1 MEKIRVTLDKEAV
14 EVIKEMIDKLGN
26 NITAALVEYNASG
39 HRTTAM
45 YNALGYYATEESGLD
60 EEVISLMNCFDDAW
74 EEADVD
80 DVKGQE
86 KILDYY
92 TNEIIKVL
100 KQNGE
105 YKNALINSK
114 YQPFVR

>member
-14 EVIKEMIDKLGN
+14 EVIKEMIDNLEN

-39 HRTTAM
+39 HSTTAM
-45 YNALGYYATEESGLD
+45 YNALGYYANESGLD
-60 EEVISLMNCFDDAW
+60 NETISLMNCFDDSW
-74 EEADVD
+74 EEVDAD

-86 KILDYY
+86 RILDYY
-92 TNEIIKVL
+92 TCEIIKVL

-105 YKNALINSK
+105 YKNALKNSK
-114 YQPFVR
+114 YQPK

>member
-14 EVIKEMIDKLGN
+14 EVIKEMIDNLVN
-26 NITAALVEYNASG
+26 NITAALVEYNSSG

-45 YNALGYYATEESGLD
+45 YNALGYFANESGLD
-60 EEVISLMNCFDDAW
+60 NETSSLMNCFDDSW
-74 EEADVD
+74 EEVGDD

-100 KQNGE
+100 KHNGE

-114 YQPFVR
+114 YLPK

>member
-1 MEKIRVTLDKEAV
+1 
-14 EVIKEMIDKLGN
+14 
-26 NITAALVEYNASG
+26 
-39 HRTTAM
+39 
-45 YNALGYYATEESGLD
+45 
-60 EEVISLMNCFDDAW
+60 MNCFDDSW
-74 EEADVD
+74 EEVDAD

-92 TNEIIKVL
+92 TREIIKVL

-114 YQPFVR
+114 YLPK

>member
-14 EVIKEMIDKLGN
+14 EVIKEMIDNLGN
-26 NITAALVEYNASG
+26 IITAALVEYNASG
-39 HRTTAM
+39 HSTTAM
-45 YNALGYYATEESGLD
+45 YNALGYYANESGLD
-60 EEVISLMNCFDDAW
+60 EETISLMNCFDDSW
-74 EEADVD
+74 EEVGDD

-100 KQNGE
+100 KRNCE

-114 YQPFVR
+114 YQPK

>member
-1 MEKIRVTLDKEAV
+1 MEKVRVTLDKEAV
-14 EVIKEMIDKLGN
+14 EVIKEMIDNLEN

-39 HRTTAM
+39 HSTTAM
-45 YNALGYYATEESGLD
+45 YNALGYYANESGLD
-60 EEVISLMNCFDDAW
+60 NETISLMNCFDDSW
-74 EEADVD
+74 EEVDAD

-92 TNEIIKVL
+92 TSEIIKVL

-105 YKNALINSK
+105 DKNALINTK
-114 YQPFVR
+114 YQPK

>member
-14 EVIKEMIDKLGN
+14 EAIKEMIDNLDN
-26 NITAALVEYNASG
+26 NITAALVEYNMSG

-45 YNALGYYATEESGLD
+45 YNALGYYATESGLD
-60 EEVISLMNCFDDAW
+60 NETISLMNCFDDFW
-74 EEADVD
+74 EEVDAD

-100 KQNGE
+100 KRNCE

-114 YQPFVR
+114 YQPK

>member
-14 EVIKEMIDKLGN
+14 EVIKEMIDNLDN
-26 NITAALVEYNASG
+26 NITAALVEYNMSG
-39 HRTTAM
+39 HSTTAM
-45 YNALGYYATEESGLD
+45 YNALGYYANESGLD
-60 EEVISLMNCFDDAW
+60 NETISLMNCFDDAW
-74 EEADVD
+74 EEVDDD

-92 TNEIIKVL
+92 TREIIKVL

-105 YKNALINSK
+105 YKNALVNSK
-114 YQPFVR
+114 YQPK

>member
-1 MEKIRVTLDKEAV
+1 MEKIRVTLEKEAV
-14 EVIKEMIDKLGN
+14 EVIKEMIDNLVN
-26 NITAALVEYNASG
+26 NITAALVEYNMSG

-45 YNALGYYATEESGLD
+45 YNALGYYATESGLD
-60 EEVISLMNCFDDAW
+60 NETISLMNCFDDSW
-74 EEADVD
+74 EEVGDD

-114 YQPFVR
+114 YQPK

>member
-1 MEKIRVTLDKEAV
+1 MEKIRVTLDKDAV
-14 EVIKEMIDKLGN
+14 EVIKGMIDNLDN
-26 NITAALVEYNASG
+26 NITAALVEYNMSG

-45 YNALGYYATEESGLD
+45 YNALGYFANESGLD
-60 EEVISLMNCFDDAW
+60 NETISLMNCFDDAW
-74 EEADVD
+74 EEVGDD

-100 KQNGE
+100 KHNGE

-114 YQPFVR
+114 YLPK

>member
-14 EVIKEMIDKLGN
+14 EVIKEMIDNLDN
-26 NITAALVEYNASG
+26 NITAALVEYNMSG
-39 HRTTAM
+39 HSTTTM
-45 YNALGYYATEESGLD
+45 YNALGYYANESGLD
-60 EEVISLMNCFDDAW
+60 NETISLMNCFDDAW
-74 EEADVD
+74 EEVDDD

-92 TNEIIKVL
+92 TSEIIKVL
-100 KQNGE
+100 KHNGE

-114 YQPFVR
+114 YQPK

>member
-14 EVIKEMIDKLGN
+14 EVIKEMIDNLDN

-45 YNALGYYATEESGLD
+45 YNALGYYANESGLD
-60 EEVISLMNCFDDAW
+60 EETISLMNCFDDAW
-74 EEADVD
+74 EEVDSD

-92 TNEIIKVL
+92 TSEIIKVL
-100 KQNGE
+100 KHNGE
-105 YKNALINSK
+105 YKNALKNSK
-114 YQPFVR
+114 YQPK

>member
-1 MEKIRVTLDKEAV
+1 MEKIRVTLEKEAV
-14 EVIKEMIDKLGN
+14 EVIKEMIDNLGN
-26 NITAALVEYNASG
+26 NITAALIEYNASG
-39 HRTTAM
+39 HSTTAM
-45 YNALGYYATEESGLD
+45 YNALGYYAPESGLD
-60 EEVISLMNCFDDAW
+60 NETISLMNCFDDSW
-74 EEADVD
+74 EEVGDD

-100 KQNGE
+100 KHNGE

-114 YQPFVR
+114 YQPK

>member
-1 MEKIRVTLDKEAV
+1 MEKIRVTLDKDAV
-14 EVIKEMIDKLGN
+14 EVIKEIIDNLGN

-45 YNALGYYATEESGLD
+45 YNALGYYANDSCLD
-60 EEVISLMNCFDDAW
+60 EETISLMNCFDDSW
-74 EEADVD
+74 EEVGDD

-92 TNEIIKVL
+92 TRKIIKVL
-100 KQNGE
+100 KRNGE

-114 YQPFVR
+114 YLPK

>member
-14 EVIKEMIDKLGN
+14 EVIKEMINNLDN
-26 NITAALVEYNASG
+26 NITAALVEYNMSG

-45 YNALGYYATEESGLD
+45 YNALGYFANESGLD
-60 EEVISLMNCFDDAW
+60 EETISLMKCFDDSW
-74 EEADVD
+74 EEVDDD

-100 KQNGE
+100 KQNDE

-114 YQPFVR
+114 YQPK

>member
-1 MEKIRVTLDKEAV
+1 MEKIRVTLDKDAV
-14 EVIKEMIDKLGN
+14 EVIKEMIDNLDN
-26 NITAALVEYNASG
+26 NITAGLIEYTASG
-39 HRTTAM
+39 HETAM

-60 EEVISLMNCFDDAW
+60 DEVMSLMNCFDDAW
-74 EEADVD
+74 EEVDAD

-92 TNEIIKVL
+92 TSEIIKVL
-100 KQNGE
+100 KHNGE

-114 YQPFVR
+114 YQPK

>member
-14 EVIKEMIDKLGN
+14 EVIKEMIDNLDN
-26 NITAALVEYNASG
+26 NITAALVEYNMSG

-45 YNALGYYATEESGLD
+45 YNALGYFANESGLD
-60 EEVISLMNCFDDAW
+60 KETISLMNCFDDAW
-74 EEADVD
+74 EEVDAD

-100 KQNGE
+100 KQNDE
-105 YKNALINSK
+105 YKNALVNSK
-114 YQPFVR
+114 YQPK

>member
-1 MEKIRVTLDKEAV
+1 MEKIRVTLEKEAV
-14 EVIKEMIDKLGN
+14 EVIKEMIYNLDN

-39 HRTTAM
+39 HSTTAM
-45 YNALGYYATEESGLD
+45 YNALGYYANESGLD
-60 EEVISLMNCFDDAW
+60 EETISLMNCFDDSW
-74 EEADVD
+74 EEVGDD

-100 KQNGE
+100 KRNCE

-114 YQPFVR
+114 YQPK

>member
-1 MEKIRVTLDKEAV
+1 MEKIRVTLEKEAV
-14 EVIKEMIDKLGN
+14 EVIKEMIANLGN
-26 NITAALVEYNASG
+26 NITAALIEYNMSG

-45 YNALGYYATEESGLD
+45 YNALGYYVNDSCLD
-60 EEVISLMNCFDDAW
+60 NETISLMNCFDDAW
-74 EEADVD
+74 EEVDAD
-80 DVKGQE
+80 DVKGQD

-105 YKNALINSK
+105 YKNALLNSK
-114 YQPFVR
+114 FQPYVR

>member
-14 EVIKEMIDKLGN
+14 EVIKEMIDNLDN
-26 NITAALVEYNASG
+26 NITAALVEYNMSG

-45 YNALGYYATEESGLD
+45 YNALGYFANESGLD
-60 EEVISLMNCFDDAW
+60 NETISLMNCFDDSW
-74 EEADVD
+74 EEVDAD

-100 KQNGE
+100 KRNGE

-114 YQPFVR
+114 YQPK